1 MDIRIKDLTK
11 SFDGKLVLDNL
22 NRDIKENEFTCIMGE
37 SGIGKTT
44 LINIIMGL
52 MDTDN
57 GEITGIDNKRISV
70 VFQEDRLCED
80 FDAILNIRLVC
91 DKKVSNDEIIQVLQE
106 LGLGDSLD
114 KKVLLF
120 SGGMKRRLA
129 IARAI
134 IAESEI
140 VIMDEPFK
148 GLDMELYKKT
158 ILYVKKK
165 LKGKTVI
172 IVTHREEEC
181 TLLEG
186 HVIYIKK

>member
-1 MDIRIKDLTK
+1 MDIRINDLTK
-11 SFDGKLVLDNL
+11 SYDGKLVLKNL
-22 NRDIKENEFTCIMGE
+22 NIEIKGNEFNCIMGE

-44 LINIIMGL
+44 LVNILMGL
-52 MDTDN
+52 VDKDN
-57 GEITGIDNKRISV
+57 GDITGIENKRISV

-80 FDAILNIRLVC
+80 LGAVENIRLVC
-91 DKKVSNDEIIQVLQE
+91 DKKISNDEIIQVLQD
-106 LGLGDSLD
+106 LGLGDSLN

-140 VIMDEPFK
+140 VIMDEPFM

-172 IVTHREEEC
+172 IITHREQEC
-181 TLLEG
+181 IILEG
-186 HVIYIKK
+186 HILYI

>member
-22 NRDIKENEFTCIMGE
+22 NIDIKENEFNCIMGE

-52 MDTDN
+52 EDKDN
-57 GEITGIDNKRISV
+57 GQITGIEGKRISV

-80 FDAILNIRLVC
+80 FDAVSNIRLVC
-91 DKKVSNDEIIQVLQE
+91 DKNVSDDEIIKVLNE
-106 LGLGDSLD
+106 LGLGDSL
-114 KKVLLF
+114 KNKVLLF

-134 IAESEI
+134 IAESDI

-172 IVTHREEEC
+172 VITHREEEC
-181 TLLEG
+181 EMLGG
-186 HVIYIKK
+186 HIIYI

>member
-1 MDIRIKDLTK
+1 MDIIIKNLTK
-11 SFDGKLVLDNL
+11 SYHGKLVLDNL
-22 NRDIKENEFTCIMGE
+22 NKNIKGNEFNCLMGE

-52 MDTDN
+52 VDKDN
-57 GEITGIDNKRISV
+57 GEITGVEGKKISA

-80 FDAILNIRLVC
+80 FDAVSNIRLVC
-91 DKKVSNDEIIQVLQE
+91 DKKVSDEEIIQVLQDIQ
-106 LGLGDSLD
+106 LGDSLN

-158 ILYVKKK
+158 ILYVKEK

-172 IVTHREEEC
+172 IITHREEEC
-181 TLLEG
+181 EILG
-186 HVIYIKK
+186 GNIIYIQ